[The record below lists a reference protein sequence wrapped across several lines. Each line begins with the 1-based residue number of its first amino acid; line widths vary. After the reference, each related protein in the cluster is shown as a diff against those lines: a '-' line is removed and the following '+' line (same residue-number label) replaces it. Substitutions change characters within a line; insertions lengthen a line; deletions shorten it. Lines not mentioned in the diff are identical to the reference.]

1 MKTYYIDDFK
11 NKDVYDNFIRY
22 MLSHSDAFSFVYFK
36 YRNGEPTKKT
46 TADIKKLLLPYKMYA
61 ENVSKWPSTVTLNEF
76 NHIYR
81 LVMYKSVPQAE
92 IALTKVD
99 AIYDWDYPKYPMDLC
114 FYRDGYAWFA
124 TSSHECWN
132 ALYTNDISIIEELK
146 TLGVSIFRDDDTDD
160 ENLFYD
166 KRTII

>member
-1 MKTYYIDDFK
+1 
-11 NKDVYDNFIRY
+11 
-22 MLSHSDAFSFVYFK
+22 
-36 YRNGEPTKKT
+36 
-46 TADIKKLLLPYKMYA
+46 
-61 ENVSKWPSTVTLNEF
+61 
-76 NHIYR
+76 
-81 LVMYKSVPQAE
+81 MYKSVPQAE